1 MPRATSTSPLQQPE
15 FNDEL
20 SGYIA
25 RGNTQMVRA
34 YFDSVFWEKKSERP
48 DWNHLKLAL
57 LRDDLQMTRLLVTW
71 GARATEDGL
80 SELQKMDPKKYPQ
93 QLKML
98 RQAGHSISPQK
109 LAESAQVAEA
119 AKDHNESLDENIIRG
134 FVDDKFVDHRIAKL
148 PAEWRLTL
156 GAFHST
162 GAKEAVI
169 GGGALRDLFNERAIK
184 DVDIFL
190 KSRGSMKKNRKF
202 LKNVFDASGLDVSR
216 QAVYTG
222 GYGSSS
228 EAFPEPETSTLQAE
242 KRLGYGSFRPASKSE
257 AWTVIAG
264 PQKTEYNVIFIDGP
278 LGDAMEQAQKKNT
291 TPAKPLIGVFDF
303 GLCQIAYDGDVI
315 ITSAQYRKDVSEKI
329 IRLETANGTSDAHL
343 HRIVKKYD
351 DWKLCPES
359 HKIMNPP
366 PAPKKPAPSPKRSRS
381 SYGGGFYY

>member
-1 MPRATSTSPLQQPE
+1 MPRASTTSPLQQPE
-15 FNDEL
+15 FSDEL
-20 SGYIA
+20 SGFIA

-57 LRDDLQMTRLLVTW
+57 LRDDLSMTRLLVTW
-71 GARATEDGL
+71 GARATEEGL
-80 SELQKMDPKKYPQ
+80 AELQKMDPKKYPQ
-93 QLKML
+93 HLKML
-98 RQAGHSISPQK
+98 RQAGHGISPQK
-109 LAESAQVAEA
+109 LAESTKTAEA
-119 AKDHNESLDENIIRG
+119 AKDHNESLDELLIRS

-148 PAEWRLTL
+148 PAEWRHTL
-156 GAFHST
+156 GAFHRT

-169 GGGALRDLFNERAIK
+169 GGGALRDLFNQRAIK

-202 LKNVFDASGLDVSR
+202 LKKVFDASGLDVTR

-222 GYGSSS
+222 GYGRSSD
-228 EAFPEPETSTLQAE
+228 AFPEPEKSTLQE
-242 KRLGYGSFRPASKSE
+242 KQRIGYGSFRPASNSE

-278 LGDAMEQAQKKNT
+278 LGEAMEQAQKKNT

-315 ITSAQYRKDVSEKI
+315 ITSAQYREDVRKKLI
-329 IRLETANGTSDAHL
+329 KLETANGTSDAHL
-343 HRIVKKYD
+343 RRIVKKYD
-351 DWKLCPES
+351 DWELCAES
-359 HKIMNPP
+359 QKIMNPP
-366 PAPKKPAPSPKRSRS
+366 PKKKSAPAPKRSR